1 MENNQQMNEKTKIII
16 DCNKCEYFYI
26 TWDKHFPNGCKVFGF
41 KGSKRPSLTVYEA
54 SGSPC
59 SNFKEKLKPK

>member
-1 MENNQQMNEKTKIII
+1 MKKQAGNFI

-26 TWDKHFPNGCKVFGF
+26 TWDKSFPKGCKVFGF
-41 KGSKRPSLTVYEA
+41 KGVRNPSQTVYEA

-59 SNFKEKLKPK
+59 SNYKKKDKLY